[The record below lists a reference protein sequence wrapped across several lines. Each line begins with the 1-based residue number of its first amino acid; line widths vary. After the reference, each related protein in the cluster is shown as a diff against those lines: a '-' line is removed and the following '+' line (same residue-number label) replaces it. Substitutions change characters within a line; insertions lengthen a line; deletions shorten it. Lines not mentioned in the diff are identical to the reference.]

1 MRLLLV
7 EDNARLSHLIVAGLA
22 KEGFAV
28 DAVATVSDTLSA
40 LSTTH
45 FALVILDLGLP
56 DGDGLAVIQHLRS
69 SGSTTPLLVL
79 TARQSTED
87 KVKGLQQGADDY
99 LGKPFAFDELV
110 ARIRALLRRPS
121 AYLGGQLKL
130 GDLAFDTAGKE
141 ITVQGVKHQISA
153 REAIILEALLRRSNH
168 VVPKTILEDQ
178 LYGLSSEGST
188 NAVEVYVHRLRKQL
202 EQSGAQVAIHTIR
215 GIGYLIRE
223 VP

>member
-7 EDNARLSHLIVAGLA
+7 EDNARLSDLIVAGLA

-28 DAVATVSDTLSA
+28 DAVATVADSLAA
-40 LSTTH
+40 LSSIH

-56 DGDGLAVIQHLRS
+56 DGDGLAVIQHLRN
-69 SGSTTPLLVL
+69 GGATTPLLVL
-79 TARQSTED
+79 TARQTTAD

-110 ARIRALLRRPS
+110 ARVRALLRRPA
-121 AYLGGQLKL
+121 AYLGGELKL
-130 GDLAFDTAGKE
+130 GALSFDTAGKQ
-141 ITVQGVKHQISA
+141 ITVQGVTHQVSA
-153 REAIILEALLRRSNH
+153 REAIILEALLRRSEH

-178 LYGLSSEGST
+178 LYGLSSEGSP

-202 EQSGAQVAIHTIR
+202 EQWEAGVAIHTVR

-223 VP
+223 TA